1 MFWTDL
7 IFSFILLCFM
17 IFMEQLTTLVVQ
29 PRDQD
34 LAAKSLATLKVELM
48 EEKAAREKAQAK
60 NKTLAQ
66 AVEDLKKTAN
76 KFATQIPVLEDKVKH
91 LDNKVLDTLTE
102 ARAKELSLERVT
114 KANEDYKNQ
123 NTQLTTKLKSK
134 PMFPLLPEFHIL
146 LNVLVLLIPF

>member
-1 MFWTDL
+1 
-7 IFSFILLCFM
+7 M

-114 KANEDYKNQ
+114 KANKDYKNQ

>member
-1 MFWTDL
+1 
-7 IFSFILLCFM
+7 M

-48 EEKAAREKAQAK
+48 EEKAARENSQAK

-91 LDNKVLDTLTE
+91 LDNKVLYTLTE

>member
-1 MFWTDL
+1 
-7 IFSFILLCFM
+7 M

-102 ARAKELSLERVT
+102 AHAKELSLERVT